1 MVPASQSQ
9 LVILR
14 ASRLEAL
21 VPPLMTALAAHRPA
35 DLLAPQTVIAAHP
48 GMKQWMVA
56 AMARAAGA
64 GGIVANIE
72 VALPSAWLDRT
83 ARTALGE
90 AAAALPGW
98 RRPSLRWAIHAAF
111 ATGAGVPGLRDARLG
126 GYLDAGDEA
135 PGDVARRRF
144 QLAHH
149 LAGVFSQ
156 YLIYRPDWLAA
167 WEAGKLRFATA
178 ALDGDDPAVALER
191 DVLAPLWQHLAQ
203 RLGPHRAALT
213 RALARAL
220 DARPDL
226 AEPLH
231 VFGFSHLAPGE
242 QQVLRAWARHAP
254 VYLYLPDPC
263 REYWGGLPARANA
276 PDLARLRGWQADETA
291 RIDAAGS
298 GDWLDET
305 QAHPLLARWGRLG
318 QHFYAALPEWDAAA
332 DIRDHNDSA
341 DAAPDGLLAR
351 VQESVRRLEPA
362 LLLDS
367 EPYPQRIDDES
378 DAALAAR
385 RAAWWAPR
393 RADPSLRAHACH
405 TRLRELEVLR
415 EALLD
420 AVSAGITPGGIV
432 VMAPDI
438 GAYAP
443 LLPAVFGAPGD
454 ARERWLPWHLA
465 DVPLKR
471 SHRLFATV
479 AQVLDWGESRAT
491 LPEVADFLA
500 VPEVAR
506 ALELPA
512 NARDALLGWLA
523 HSRAA
528 WALDARHRQDAGAD
542 AAHAHTL
549 AWAMDRLVAGYV
561 MADAPPGEGDRAAQL
576 PDGHAVLPIGGVHGP
591 DAAALGALDHLA
603 QEWQAWRTLA
613 QSARAASEWTRTL
626 RARFERLFRIAP
638 GDEPARAAWD
648 ALQEAVARI
657 AGDPEQVG
665 EDPLLHFSE
674 VRDVLLEALDGVPER
689 QRFLMGGITFCGM
702 VPQRAIPFA
711 MVCVLGL
718 DEGAFPRRHRDGGL
732 DLMTRLRRVGD
743 RDPRSDD
750 RWLFLETLMSAR
762 RRLHLSWLG
771 QGARDGAP
779 RIPAAP
785 LAELLSELDRG
796 AGLPFDDSDP
806 QARPWRVQHPL
817 QAFDARHFDGSD
829 PALFSHSAA
838 FAAMRGDGQ
847 GQRPPFLDGEV
858 AAPEPMPE
866 AIGLSA
872 LIRYW
877 RRPAE
882 NLLHDRLGL
891 KLDGLDAEA
900 LPGSEPLDGRLAA
913 IDNVAQRVFLGEALP
928 AGFDPDGAARWHPDF
943 PPDWL
948 ALGGYLPPGDLGQAA
963 WRAEAEAVTALLD
976 AARERGLDGA
986 PLHAVDVDIALS
998 PSPPLRLS
1006 GRIAGVAMQGDVWQ
1020 LVLPFPKPGSDPAL
1034 RSGTDL
1040 DLGRRI
1046 AIFIQWAALRL
1057 ARAAPLPVRPA
1068 VLAAGECPLGARL
1081 IAWDAHFCA
1090 DAADRAAML
1099 DDLRARLARLGALWH
1114 EAGARPPA
1122 YFPATSQAALD
1133 AWSRQAEKG
1142 GSRDDLSDIAVAA
1155 GKSFDTGLYGGE
1167 REYPPGWN
1175 RLIARGLA
1183 FEPRPD
1189 DPQTRA
1195 LLEQA
1200 FALEALIFTSLPLD
1214 AGVPR

>member
-1 MVPASQSQ
+1 MTHTPESQ

-35 DLLAPQTVIAAHP
+35 NLLAPQTVIAAHP
-48 GMKQWMVA
+48 GMKQWLVG
-56 AMARAAGA
+56 AMARGVGA
-64 GGIVANIE
+64 GGIVANVE

-83 ARTALGE
+83 ACAALGN
-90 AAAALPGW
+90 AAEGLAGW
-98 RRPSLRWAIHAAF
+98 RRSSLRWAIHAAL
-111 ATGAGVPGLRDARLG
+111 APGSSVPGLRDARLTG
-126 GYLDAGDEA
+126 APAASRDA
-135 PGDVARRRF
+135 PGDAARRRF
-144 QLAHH
+144 QLADH

-167 WEAGKLRFATA
+167 WEAGKGRFATA
-178 ALDGDDPAVALER
+178 TLADEDPASALEQNL
-191 DVLAPLWQHLAQ
+191 LAPLWHHLAQ
-203 RLGPHRAALT
+203 RLGAHRAALT
-213 RALARAL
+213 QALARAL
-220 DARPDL
+220 ETRPEL

-242 QQVLRAWARHAP
+242 QQVLRAWARCAP

-263 REYWGGLPARANA
+263 REYWGGLSAEANA
-276 PDLARLRGWQADETA
+276 RGMAELRAWRADEAA
-291 RIDAAGS
+291 RIQAAGS
-298 GDWLDET
+298 GDWLDDA

-318 QHFYAALPEWDAAA
+318 QHFYASLPEWEARA
-332 DIRDHNDSA
+332 DIRDHNDRA
-341 DAAPDGLLAR
+341 DAAPATLLAR
-351 VQESVRRLEPA
+351 VQESVRRLQPD
-362 LLLDS
+362 LLFDAQ
-367 EPYPQRIDDES
+367 PYPQRTDGES

-393 RADPSLRAHACH
+393 RADPSLRVHACH

-420 AVSAGITPGGIV
+420 AVSAGIAPGDIV

-438 GAYAP
+438 AAYAP
-443 LLPAVFGAPGD
+443 LLPSVFGAPGD
-454 ARERWLPWHLA
+454 ARESWLPWHLA
-465 DVPLKR
+465 DVPVKR
-471 SHRLFATV
+471 SHPLFTTV

-491 LPEVADFLA
+491 LPEVADILA
-500 VPEVAR
+500 MPDVAR
-506 ALELPA
+506 ALELSA
-512 NARDALLGWLA
+512 SGHDALRGWLA

-528 WALDARHRQDAGAD
+528 WALDAHHRQEAGAD

-549 AWAMDRLVAGYV
+549 AWALDRLVAGYLV
-561 MADAPPGEGDRAAQL
+561 ADAPPGEDDRALHL
-576 PDGHAVLPIGGVHGP
+576 PDGMALLPIGGVQGP

-603 QEWQAWRTLA
+603 QEWQAWRALA
-613 QSARAASEWTRTL
+613 QSERQASAWVEVLRTR
-626 RARFERLFRIAP
+626 FDRLLRIAP

-648 ALQEAVARI
+648 ALQEAIARI
-657 AGDPEQVG
+657 AGDPAQVG

-674 VRDVLLEALDGVPER
+674 VREVLLEALDGVPER

-711 MVCVLGL
+711 MVAVLGL
-718 DEGAFPRRHRDGGL
+718 DEGVFPRRRRDGGL
-732 DLMTRLRRVGD
+732 DLMARLRRVGD

-750 RWLFLETLMSAR
+750 RWLFLETLMSTR
-762 RRLHLSWLG
+762 QRLHLSWLG

-779 RIPAAP
+779 RNPAAP
-785 LAELLSELDRG
+785 LAELLSELDRA
-796 AGLPFDDSDP
+796 AGLPFDCADP

-838 FAAMRGDGQ
+838 LAAMHGGGDGEA
-847 GQRPPFLDGEV
+847 PPFLDGEA

-866 AIGLSA
+866 AVGLRE
-872 LIRYW
+872 LLRYW

-900 LPGSEPLDGRLAA
+900 LPESEPLDGRLAA
-913 IDNVAQRVFLGEALP
+913 IDGIAQRVFLGEALP
-928 AGFDPDGAARWHPDF
+928 AGFDPDGAARWRSDA

-948 ALGGYLPPGDLGQAA
+948 ALGGYLPPGDLGEAA

-998 PSPPLRLS
+998 SAPPLRLG
-1006 GRIAGVAMQGDVWQ
+1006 GRIANVAMQGDVWQ
-1020 LVLPFPKPGSDPAL
+1020 LVLPFPKPGSAPAL
-1034 RSGTDL
+1034 RSGDAL
-1040 DLGRRI
+1040 DLGRRV
-1046 AIFIQWAALRL
+1046 AVFIQWAALRL
-1057 ARAAPLPVRPA
+1057 VRTAPLPVRPA
-1068 VLAAGECPLGARL
+1068 LLADGECALAEHL
-1081 IAWDAHFCA
+1081 IAWDTQFCA
-1090 DAADRAAML
+1090 SAADRAAML

-1114 EAGARPPA
+1114 AAGAKPPA

-1142 GSRDDLSDIAVAA
+1142 GSRDDLGAIAFAA
-1155 GKSFDTGLYGGE
+1155 KKSFDGGQHGGE
-1167 REYPPGWN
+1167 RDHAPGWN
-1175 RLIARGLA
+1175 RLLARGLA

-1200 FALEALIFTSLPLD
+1200 VSLESLIFPPLPPD
-1214 AGVPR
+1214 AEAAR